1 MTEACKSLSIST
13 DLTQIPPAVSTNMVI
28 LRKCATAYLRQSRRI
43 WNKLPTRIREGRFGR
58 AYGKHLHHLVCRYGD
73 RRQSH
78 STFFLRN
85 KPELELLLHLLEHTP
100 QHARIHISVVACS
113 KGAEVYSILWKIR
126 SARPDLTVIASAMD
140 ISEEVIDFAAAG
152 SYSLKSIDVTTTPDR
167 EQTRQADD
175 MTWKDQLCGHQALS
189 MFERMTAEEI
199 HQMFEV
205 NGDQATIRPWLKQGI
220 TWLSADATGANLAA
234 ALGPQDIVVANRF
247 LCHMEPAIA
256 ETCLW
261 NLARLV
267 KPGGYI
273 FVSGIDLNVRTK
285 VARDL
290 GWQPVTHLIE
300 EVHDG
305 DSYLRKGWPLEYWGL
320 EPFCLDPVDWQVRFA
335 SVFRIKESVNH

>member
-1 MTEACKSLSIST
+1 
-13 DLTQIPPAVSTNMVI
+13 
-28 LRKCATAYLRQSRRI
+28 
-43 WNKLPTRIREGRFGR
+43 
-58 AYGKHLHHLVCRYGD
+58 
-73 RRQSH
+73 
-78 STFFLRN
+78 LRN

-100 QHARIHISVVACS
+100 QHATIYISVVACS

-205 NGDQATIRPWLKQGI
+205 SGDQATIRPWLKQGI
-220 TWLSADATGANLAA
+220 TWLSADATGANLPA

-273 FVSGIDLNVRTK
+273 FVSGVDLNVRTK

-305 DSYLRKGWPLEYWGL
+305 DSSLRKGWPLEYWGL
-320 EPFCLDPVDWQVRFA
+320 EPFCQDPVDWQVRFA
-335 SVFRIKESVNH
+335 SAFRITESVNH